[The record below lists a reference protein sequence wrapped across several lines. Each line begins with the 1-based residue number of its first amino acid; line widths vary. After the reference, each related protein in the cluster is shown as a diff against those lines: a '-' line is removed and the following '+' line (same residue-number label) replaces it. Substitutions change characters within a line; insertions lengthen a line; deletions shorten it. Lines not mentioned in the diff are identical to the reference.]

1 MTTLCPPSPLIPV
14 DPQRTAQSTRQT
26 LRPLTFPKRKRILKS
41 TDFRL
46 VGRCGQK
53 RVGQFLVVE
62 LLTWRNPRR
71 PTQLGLT
78 VPKRFGDAVTR
89 NRFKRQVRESF
100 RLMQHHLLPGL
111 GCVVAPRS
119 EAQGASSAQIAE
131 ELKELMAPLK
141 SNESGS

>member
-1 MTTLCPPSPLIPV
+1 MTALCPPSPLISP
-14 DPQRTAQSTRQT
+14 DSLPHAAPAQHG

-119 EAQGASSAQIAE
+119 EARGASSAQIAE
-131 ELKELMAPLK
+131 ELKELMAPVK
-141 SNESGS
+141 SGERGN